1 MIELP
6 EASDPFSLITDH
18 VDLTLFSKNEK
29 SNKMHQHLYKF
40 HDSSYLSAYIQ
51 IYITLW
57 CNKEE
62 ELVHSNAENQII
74 TTRKTGGLH

>member
-18 VDLTLFSKNEK
+18 VDLTLFSKKEK
-29 SNKMHQHLYKF
+29 NSKMHQPLYKF
-40 HDSSYLSAYIQ
+40 YDSSYLSAYIQ
-51 IYITLW
+51 IYITIW

-62 ELVHSNAENQII
+62 ELVHQNSQVLP
-74 TTRKTGGLH
+74 TPQ